1 MTQEDIIADEQR
13 NMDELR
19 RRLKPKMSEEMY
31 ADDDMFIRFLRAR
44 GYNLDAAEEMLT
56 KHLQWRKYSNVGNI
70 LKEYEAPEVLEKY
83 LSLNFMGYDK
93 DGYPTSYCAFGN
105 IDVKGLAK
113 CIKKSEIT
121 KYMMHHLEKNSRR
134 LHTQSEKLG
143 KKIDK
148 WNYVINF
155 ENFSLASA
163 TDKKA
168 IDVLI
173 TLVKMYDANYPER
186 LKTGYLIN
194 ASFYFTI
201 IWSVIKPFLSA
212 ETNRKIKIFGKEGWQ
227 EELKRDIGVDHL
239 PKFLGGNASDTHIK
253 HGGTIPPKYYVH
265 RDRKSFSKLPGV
277 KRLVVNRRSKENIKL
292 EVQQP
297 GLNIEWDFDVKN
309 RDIGFSL
316 IYEDP
321 EKKPEDGEEIV
332 PKQRVDTII
341 QSESGLVK
349 CEKPGTYILQFD
361 NSFSWMHNKII
372 YYYASVV
379 NPNDVINEEED

>member
-227 EELKRDIGVDHL
+227 EELK
-239 PKFLGGNASDTHIK
+239 
-253 HGGTIPPKYYVH
+253 
-265 RDRKSFSKLPGV
+265 
-277 KRLVVNRRSKENIKL
+277 KRFWI
-292 EVQQP
+292 
-297 GLNIEWDFDVKN
+297 
-309 RDIGFSL
+309 
-316 IYEDP
+316 
-321 EKKPEDGEEIV
+321 
-332 PKQRVDTII
+332 
-341 QSESGLVK
+341 
-349 CEKPGTYILQFD
+349 
-361 NSFSWMHNKII
+361 
-372 YYYASVV
+372 
-379 NPNDVINEEED
+379 